1 MGALGVEFVLF
12 DQAGRCIYHEVY
24 QYILPCF
31 VFIPAQAI
39 RRCFPLGV
47 SAQFLSPCSQ
57 TTQRQRR

>member
-39 RRCFPLGV
+39 RRCFPWV
-47 SAQFLSPCSQ
+47 FLHNFCPLVP
-57 TTQRQRR
+57 RQLNGNG